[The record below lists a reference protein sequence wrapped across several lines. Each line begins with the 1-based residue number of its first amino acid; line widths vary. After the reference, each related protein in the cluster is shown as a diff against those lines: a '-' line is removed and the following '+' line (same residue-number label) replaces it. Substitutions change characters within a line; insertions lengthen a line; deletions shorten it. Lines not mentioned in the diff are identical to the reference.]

1 MYHPKNVVILNII
14 ITEINALSN
23 KKALKHKFQNDI
35 IYNNCFWSA
44 YIEKFE
50 R

>member
-1 MYHPKNVVILNII
+1 MMQYDEFFDN
-14 ITEINALSN
+14 
-23 KKALKHKFQNDI
+23 KALKHKFQNDI

>member
-1 MYHPKNVVILNII
+1 MYNPKNVVIINII
-14 ITEINALSN
+14 ITLINALSN
-23 KKALKHKFQNDI
+23 KALKHKFQNDI